1 MVSLLDEEFESD
13 CLSHA
18 DKIKIT
24 DKINRIYLNDFA
36 FSNLLESIIIEND
49 NHYQL
54 NIYILLSYFT

>member
-36 FSNLLESIIIEND
+36 FSNLLESINRK
-49 NHYQL
+49 
-54 NIYILLSYFT
+54 